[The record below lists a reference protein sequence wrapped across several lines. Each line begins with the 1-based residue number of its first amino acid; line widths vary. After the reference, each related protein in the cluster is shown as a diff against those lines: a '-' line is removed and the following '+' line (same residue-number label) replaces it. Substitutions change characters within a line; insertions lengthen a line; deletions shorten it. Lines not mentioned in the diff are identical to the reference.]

1 MNTYLHTIHV
11 HTFSSGLIVAKLWT
25 HTYYYVPVHNTYKYA
40 YIFLLDNILLQ
51 MLTTPSSWGWLGRF
65 SLFNTP
71 PRIALVRALPNNVN
85 LLTQSYIHTY
95 INKYI
100 SEKNTYKGK
109 HMNLLEQYMYLCM
122 HVWMYVL
129 HCVCIWLAVGVCGAV
144 LKRGHE
150 VSLLSGANSPFHLVH
165 WSTCIH
171 KCICSIHIIHKFIIL
186 PNNRANLQYS
196 RLDEYWLNCRTNTH
210 TYIHSCQ
217 IKNIKSNIWLIGP
230 LRQWAWRFSL
240 GPPPRDATWQRAG

>member
-1 MNTYLHTIHV
+1 MSTCLHN
-11 HTFSSGLIVAKLWT
+11 HT
-25 HTYYYVPVHNTYKYA
+25 
-40 YIFLLDNILLQ
+40 
-51 MLTTPSSWGWLGRF
+51 
-65 SLFNTP
+65 
-71 PRIALVRALPNNVN
+71 
-85 LLTQSYIHTY
+85 YIHTY

-122 HVWMYVL
+122 HVWIYVL

-210 TYIHSCQ
+210 IHTFM
-217 IKNIKSNIWLIGP
+217 SNQEYKIQHMADNTSSSVGMAIFTWPSSPRRHLAAGAVGRVDRTNSLSTW
-230 LRQWAWRFSL
+230 LRQN
-240 GPPPRDATWQRAG
+240 TYKQNKYI